1 MKKQPEV
8 TEKTRQRFVDAFW
21 ELAEKKPVSKIT
33 VSELTRLAGY
43 NRSTFYEYF
52 LDTFDLLSYV
62 EDRLIGNVKQVAL
75 QTLQSDKSTKD
86 FFRTIFMSMNEEIY
100 LLTGPN
106 GDSGF
111 IEKVS
116 KELSPYVSGY
126 LPIRDDFENY
136 DYLVSFVN
144 SAMLGMLKHWY
155 KKNKNLTAEEMSD
168 MMQMLML
175 NGALGYIQANSSSEN
190 NRNA

>member
-8 TEKTRQRFVDAFW
+8 TDKTRQRFVDAFW
-21 ELAEKKPVSKIT
+21 KLAEKKPVSKIT

-75 QTLQSDKSTKD
+75 QTLQSDKSPKD

-106 GDSGF
+106 GDTSF
-111 IEKVS
+111 FEKVS

-126 LPIRDDFENY
+126 LPIRDDVENF

-144 SAMLGMLKHWY
+144 SAMLGLLKHWY
-155 KKNKNLTAEEMSD
+155 EKDKNLTAEEMSE
-168 MMQMLML
+168 MMQRLML
-175 NGALGYIQANSSSEN
+175 NGAIGYVQAKSSEEK
-190 NRNA
+190 RGV